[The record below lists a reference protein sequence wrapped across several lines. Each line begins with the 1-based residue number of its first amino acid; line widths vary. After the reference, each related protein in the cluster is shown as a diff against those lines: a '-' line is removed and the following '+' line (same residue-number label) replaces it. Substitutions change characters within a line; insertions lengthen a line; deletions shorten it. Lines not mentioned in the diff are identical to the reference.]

1 MQGEAKS
8 PQRRSS
14 FVDFVFP
21 LPTLGSALKRV
32 GSTCRL
38 RNRPALPVPSAQ
50 AASLIAVASSTTLAK
65 RSAWCRAISVTTDP
79 PLCVPAAVALRADL
93 QRPEKLGIL
102 VLRIGVVQ
110 MRRGQKLIRPDV
122 GEGAIRLRI
131 PQVTRHGP
139 SWGAGWWGAGRLAA
153 RHCGLQH
160 PNLTAIKAGP
170 FHHAAITER
179 PSHVPERTPLSGRR
193 PSLPAV
199 RSRTSARTKVRRRPR
214 RPLPS
219 IGRANTP
226 TPPTHARR
234 NLPSLVSQAVSARE
248 RTPGR
253 GAARPA
259 RDSAASPLTAAPPAR
274 RGRARPAHR

>member
-1 MQGEAKS
+1 M
-8 PQRRSS
+8 
-14 FVDFVFP
+14 
-21 LPTLGSALKRV
+21 
-32 GSTCRL
+32 
-38 RNRPALPVPSAQ
+38 
-50 AASLIAVASSTTLAK
+50 AK
-65 RSAWCRAISVTTDP
+65 RSAWCPAISVTTDP
-79 PLCVPAAVALRADL
+79 PLCVPAAVAFRADL

-110 MRRGQKLIRPDV
+110 MRRVQKLIRPGL

-139 SWGAGWWGAGRLAA
+139 SWGAGLRGAGRLAA

-199 RSRTSARTKVRRRPR
+199 RSRTSAGTQSKTTASQTPALYWDVPIPQHAASRSRRP
-214 RPLPS
+214 
-219 IGRANTP
+219 T
-226 TPPTHARR
+226 T
-234 NLPSLVSQAVSARE
+234 
-248 RTPGR
+248 
-253 GAARPA
+253 
-259 RDSAASPLTAAPPAR
+259 
-274 RGRARPAHR
+274 

>member
-1 MQGEAKS
+1 M
-8 PQRRSS
+8 
-14 FVDFVFP
+14 
-21 LPTLGSALKRV
+21 
-32 GSTCRL
+32 
-38 RNRPALPVPSAQ
+38 
-50 AASLIAVASSTTLAK
+50 AK
-65 RSAWCRAISVTTDP
+65 RSAWCPAISVTTDP
-79 PLCVPAAVALRADL
+79 PLCVPAAVAFRADL

-110 MRRGQKLIRPDV
+110 MRRVQKLIRPHL
-122 GEGAIRLRI
+122 GEGAIRLRV

-139 SWGAGWWGAGRLAA
+139 SWGAGSWGAGRFAA

-160 PNLTAIKAGP
+160 PDLTAVKAGP

-219 IGRANTP
+219 IGVP
-226 TPPTHARR
+226 TPHR
-234 NLPSLVSQAVSARE
+234 
-248 RTPGR
+248 
-253 GAARPA
+253 
-259 RDSAASPLTAAPPAR
+259 
-274 RGRARPAHR
+274 RPAHLTPPRGVLAGSLACSPAVPSRRGAVGADPRASEGGSYRSAISQPIQR